1 MWKQIKYR
9 FNKAFET
16 NLLNLVLFLIGV
28 SVVGVLFIST
38 LFFVLQKLGIL
49 SQENFFISIVWEAF
63 NLFFDQNAIFALDI
77 DKNNFF
83 DFFFKFNVTIFGILI
98 FSTLIGI
105 ITNFISNKIESL
117 RTGKTKIEEE
127 NHIIFFNFSRRL
139 IPLLTELC
147 SAYTKEKQSFVIVSN
162 EEPLVV
168 MEKINSVVKIPKNI
182 TIVARKGYVWQ
193 KSLQNIINL
202 EKAKQ
207 LIILK
212 PDVGETYKNELDC
225 DVEVGKSFISLL
237 ASKQWEINPCKVLA
251 EFHSE
256 MRGYLYLNY
265 CRDIISNKMKEI
277 GNSWQ
282 DPDIISSANLKNS
295 LLSQCVNTPDLSE
308 IYDHLFG
315 YEGSEVYFI
324 DPNNDKYR
332 NILKKNQGKTIK
344 DLNALCDNIIVIG
357 FYQNDQRYNLTW
369 NKLFIN
375 SPINFPLS
383 ENFGIICIGKNED
396 QILNELNNIEN
407 QTKEVSDITA
417 KFKEDN
423 KDTNISMFDYSK
435 EEDNNYLTNL
445 INSIIA
451 SNYYNNLKS
460 LKVYRHNL
468 NSSLQD
474 KTFLPNLPN
483 YKIQKGEENHS
494 VLGIIFH
501 VLKTEEKN
509 KFGFQI
515 YSINKNSS
523 LNNQLSSGDVILD
536 VAVKSDLDQL
546 RGKTFKELSYKSVP
560 HGAQKRFKEKVIKL
574 IDKNQEIILIV
585 KKHTTHEIEFIEL
598 KKEQIQKDQQ
608 QINKSFELIQS
619 NRQEMIKNLK
629 DNINFQEKELDDL
642 TKDMNFGTVTEY
654 ESDNCFIFFNETNQ
668 QIQKFREN
676 PTEDHVMINNFVGFS
691 NLRLSDGKMADHS
704 MITEINGY
712 RSKKILEDYKSKY
725 FSPYIGNDV
734 IEMNSIISKYI
745 AAGTFDIKNTRLI
758 DLLFSRA
765 HTIKA
770 HTLVDKALI
779 ATFCELEKHF
789 QNKNETLIGII
800 DYDFDENQKRKI
812 KNISINPKQTDKI
825 KLDQG
830 DRLITIANF
839 NDLEMVN
846 HSRYLHIL

>member
-1 MWKQIKYR
+1 
-9 FNKAFET
+9 
-16 NLLNLVLFLIGV
+16 
-28 SVVGVLFIST
+28 
-38 LFFVLQKLGIL
+38 
-49 SQENFFISIVWEAF
+49 
-63 NLFFDQNAIFALDI
+63 
-77 DKNNFF
+77 
-83 DFFFKFNVTIFGILI
+83 
-98 FSTLIGI
+98 
-105 ITNFISNKIESL
+105 
-117 RTGKTKIEEE
+117 
-127 NHIIFFNFSRRL
+127 
-139 IPLLTELC
+139 
-147 SAYTKEKQSFVIVSN
+147 
-162 EEPLVV
+162 
-168 MEKINSVVKIPKNI
+168 MEKINSVVKISKNI

-277 GNSWQ
+277 GNTWQ

-357 FYQNDQRYNLTW
+357 FYQNDQRHNLTW

-423 KDTNISMFDYSK
+423 KDINISMFDYSK

-501 VLKTEEKN
+501 VLK
-509 KFGFQI
+509 
-515 YSINKNSS
+515 
-523 LNNQLSSGDVILD
+523 
-536 VAVKSDLDQL
+536 
-546 RGKTFKELSYKSVP
+546 
-560 HGAQKRFKEKVIKL
+560 
-574 IDKNQEIILIV
+574 
-585 KKHTTHEIEFIEL
+585 
-598 KKEQIQKDQQ
+598 
-608 QINKSFELIQS
+608 
-619 NRQEMIKNLK
+619 
-629 DNINFQEKELDDL
+629 
-642 TKDMNFGTVTEY
+642 
-654 ESDNCFIFFNETNQ
+654 IF
-668 QIQKFREN
+668 
-676 PTEDHVMINNFVGFS
+676 H
-691 NLRLSDGKMADHS
+691 
-704 MITEINGY
+704 
-712 RSKKILEDYKSKY
+712 
-725 FSPYIGNDV
+725 
-734 IEMNSIISKYI
+734 
-745 AAGTFDIKNTRLI
+745 
-758 DLLFSRA
+758 
-765 HTIKA
+765 
-770 HTLVDKALI
+770 
-779 ATFCELEKHF
+779 
-789 QNKNETLIGII
+789 
-800 DYDFDENQKRKI
+800 
-812 KNISINPKQTDKI
+812 
-825 KLDQG
+825 
-830 DRLITIANF
+830 
-839 NDLEMVN
+839 
-846 HSRYLHIL
+846 

>member
-277 GNSWQ
+277 GNTWQ

-357 FYQNDQRYNLTW
+357 FYQNDQRHNLTW

-560 HGAQKRFKEKVIKL
+560 YGAQKRFKEKVIKL

-585 KKHTTHEIEFIEL
+585 KKHTSHEIEFIEL

-629 DNINFQEKELDDL
+629 DNVNFQEKELDDL

-770 HTLVDKALI
+770 HTLVDKELT
-779 ATFCELEKHF
+779 ATFCELEKYF

>member
-168 MEKINSVVKIPKNI
+168 MEKINSVVKIPKNT

-383 ENFGIICIGKNED
+383 E
-396 QILNELNNIEN
+396 
-407 QTKEVSDITA
+407 
-417 KFKEDN
+417 
-423 KDTNISMFDYSK
+423 IS
-435 EEDNNYLTNL
+435 E
-445 INSIIA
+445 
-451 SNYYNNLKS
+451 
-460 LKVYRHNL
+460 
-468 NSSLQD
+468 
-474 KTFLPNLPN
+474 
-483 YKIQKGEENHS
+483 
-494 VLGIIFH
+494 
-501 VLKTEEKN
+501 
-509 KFGFQI
+509 
-515 YSINKNSS
+515 
-523 LNNQLSSGDVILD
+523 
-536 VAVKSDLDQL
+536 
-546 RGKTFKELSYKSVP
+546 
-560 HGAQKRFKEKVIKL
+560 
-574 IDKNQEIILIV
+574 
-585 KKHTTHEIEFIEL
+585 
-598 KKEQIQKDQQ
+598 
-608 QINKSFELIQS
+608 
-619 NRQEMIKNLK
+619 
-629 DNINFQEKELDDL
+629 
-642 TKDMNFGTVTEY
+642 
-654 ESDNCFIFFNETNQ
+654 
-668 QIQKFREN
+668 
-676 PTEDHVMINNFVGFS
+676 
-691 NLRLSDGKMADHS
+691 
-704 MITEINGY
+704 
-712 RSKKILEDYKSKY
+712 
-725 FSPYIGNDV
+725 
-734 IEMNSIISKYI
+734 
-745 AAGTFDIKNTRLI
+745 
-758 DLLFSRA
+758 
-765 HTIKA
+765 
-770 HTLVDKALI
+770 
-779 ATFCELEKHF
+779 
-789 QNKNETLIGII
+789 
-800 DYDFDENQKRKI
+800 
-812 KNISINPKQTDKI
+812 
-825 KLDQG
+825 
-830 DRLITIANF
+830 
-839 NDLEMVN
+839 
-846 HSRYLHIL
+846 